1 VTQAIVDAGY
11 YISVTPETCYRDRDQ
26 ALVAAVPLPNLVI
39 ETDGPWPY
47 NGEFEGH
54 PTEPTFL
61 GRIVEAIA
69 LIKGVPAG
77 HVADIVTTNTGRLF
91 HLP

>member
-1 VTQAIVDAGY
+1 
-11 YISVTPETCYRDRDQ
+11 
-26 ALVAAVPLPNLVI
+26 VI

-61 GRIVEAIA
+61 SRIVDAIA
-69 LIKGVPAG
+69 TVKSLARED
-77 HVADIVTTNTGRLF
+77 VAEIITQNTLRLF
-91 HLP
+91 HIS